1 MHVKAIYTHRIECGE
16 VLEQVLDRYVSELLG
31 EEVVLAITSKI
42 ISICQKQV
50 VCKTA
55 CSKEELIKREA
66 DAIVDVDHN
75 SYGIYLTIKDN
86 ILIPSAGIDE
96 SNGNEMYIL
105 YPKDVQKTALSI
117 WNYLKTKHCIKHL
130 GILITDSNITPM
142 RRGVTGVALGWCGF
156 KPLYSY
162 IGKPDLYDQPLQ
174 VTQVNLLDALATSAV
189 LVMGEGAEQTPMAI
203 ISGAPKIHFLTR
215 PPTTEEEKSVKI
227 SMEEDL
233 YSPLLMRA
241 RWLKRNLKIC
251 Y

>member
-1 MHVKAIYTHRIECGE
+1 M
-16 VLEQVLDRYVSELLG
+16 LG
-31 EEVVLAITSKI
+31 KEVVLAITSKI

-142 RRGVTGVALGWCGF
+142 RLGVTGVALGWCGF
-156 KPLYSY
+156 EPFYSY

-215 PPTTEEEKSVKI
+215 LPTTEEEKSVKI

-233 YSPLLMRA
+233 YSSLLMRA
-241 RWLKRNLKIC
+241 RWLKS
-251 Y
+251 

>member
-1 MHVKAIYTHRIECGE
+1 MLSWPSYCTLCNTWLQNFPFFVTYITWIHFY
-16 VLEQVLDRYVSELLG
+16 LLFFTY
-31 EEVVLAITSKI
+31 LI
-42 ISICQKQV
+42 IFSFSFLF
-50 VCKTA
+50 KTG
-55 CSKEELIKREA
+55 SKEELIKREA

-142 RRGVTGVALGWCGF
+142 RLGVTGVALGWCGF
-156 KPLYSY
+156 EPFYSY

-215 PPTTEEEKSVKI
+215 LPTTEEEKSVKI

-241 RWLKRNLKIC
+241 RWLKS
-251 Y
+251 

>member
-1 MHVKAIYTHRIECGE
+1 MHIEAIYTHRIECGE
-16 VLEQVLDRYVSELLG
+16 VLEQVLDCYVSELLR

-66 DAIVDVDHN
+66 DAIVDVAH
-75 SYGIYLTIKDN
+75 SICLTIKDN

-96 SNGNEMYIL
+96 SNGNEVYIL

-130 GILITDSNITPM
+130 GILITDSNVTPM

-156 KPLYSY
+156 EPLYSY
-162 IGKPDLYDQPLQ
+162 IGKPDLYSEPLK

-203 ISGAPKIHFLTR
+203 ISDAPKVHFLTR
-215 PPTTEEEKSVKI
+215 PPTTKEEKSVKI
-227 SMEEDL
+227 SMKKDL
-233 YSPLLMRA
+233 YSPLLMGA